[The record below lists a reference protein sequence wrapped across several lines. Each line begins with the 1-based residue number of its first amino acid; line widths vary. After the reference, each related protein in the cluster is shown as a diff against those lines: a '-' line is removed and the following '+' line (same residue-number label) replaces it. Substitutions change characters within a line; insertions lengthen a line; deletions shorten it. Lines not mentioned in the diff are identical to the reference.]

1 MLIKEYR
8 IPLPLTVQEYQIGQL
23 FTVTETSKNETGGG
37 EGVEVLANEPFINK
51 PIFGNQPSSG
61 QYTYKIYHLK
71 EKVPALIK
79 LMAPRGALQLHEE
92 SWNAY
97 PFCKTIVTNPS
108 FKERFSVIFES
119 FHLPD
124 KGTTE
129 NALNLPPE
137 ILAQRE
143 VVLIDVAN
151 DDILPGDYRPEY
163 DPTKFHS
170 VRTGRGPYF
179 GDWINQQTPMMTCY
193 KYLSVEF
200 KWFGL
205 QTRVE
210 GHIHRIAQR
219 LFTLFH
225 RQLLCTIDQ
234 WIGLSL
240 NDIRLLE
247 AAAKEELNKQRQHDG
262 IRGMSQIE

>member
-108 FKERFSVIFES
+108 FKERLSKLETFGRVLHEFLDNIFQYPFWRTAINGRYSVI
-119 FHLPD
+119 
-124 KGTTE
+124 
-129 NALNLPPE
+129 
-137 ILAQRE
+137 IC
-143 VVLIDVAN
+143 V
-151 DDILPGDYRPEY
+151 
-163 DPTKFHS
+163 
-170 VRTGRGPYF
+170 F
-179 GDWINQQTPMMTCY
+179 G
-193 KYLSVEF
+193 
-200 KWFGL
+200 
-205 QTRVE
+205 
-210 GHIHRIAQR
+210 
-219 LFTLFH
+219 
-225 RQLLCTIDQ
+225 
-234 WIGLSL
+234 
-240 NDIRLLE
+240 
-247 AAAKEELNKQRQHDG
+247 
-262 IRGMSQIE
+262 